1 MVENVASN
9 FQFSHG
15 EKIVTKSE
23 VNQGVMG
30 AWRDAWSWR
39 DGELFVII
47 EDDVEMS
54 PWWYRALSS
63 FWRKYGHREDIA
75 GVGLQ
80 NQEFIVKDST
90 PRNLSNIV
98 K

>member
-1 MVENVASN
+1 MAKN
-9 FQFSHG
+9 FRFSHG

-39 DGELFVII
+39 DSEMFVVI

-54 PWWYRALSS
+54 PWWYRALSNLWS
-63 FWRKYGHREDIA
+63 KYGQREDLA

-80 NQEFIVKDST
+80 NQEFIVKD
-90 PRNLSNIV
+90 PRPKNLSNLA